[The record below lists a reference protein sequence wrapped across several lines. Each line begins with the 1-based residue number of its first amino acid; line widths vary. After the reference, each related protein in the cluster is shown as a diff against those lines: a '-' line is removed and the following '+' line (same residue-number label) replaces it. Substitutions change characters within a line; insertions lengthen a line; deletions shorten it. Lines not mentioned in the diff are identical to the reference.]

1 MDKNSKKP
9 VLEVRHLR
17 KEFPTEGGKDSFVA
31 VDDISFTINEGQ
43 ILGFLGPNGAGK
55 STTIYCLLGLI
66 QKDEGQI
73 KIFGKDLEKYRS
85 EILKKVNYC
94 SAEFNLPWNLSVWE
108 NLLVYSML
116 YEVSEAKK
124 RIAELLE
131 LFENSELKNRKI
143 RDLSLG

>member
-73 KIFGKDLEKYRS
+73 KIFGKDLEKDRS

-94 SAEFNLPWNLSVWE
+94 SAEFNLPWNLSVFE
-108 NLLVYSML
+108 NLYVYSML
-116 YEVSEAKK
+116 YEVNDSKSK
-124 RIAELLE
+124 
-131 LFENSELKNRKI
+131 
-143 RDLSLG
+143 